1 VSRGNEEVLR
11 EIQRRLQRGDLDGA
25 AAGYET
31 LVEANPDDWTSIN
44 ALGDLYIRLGD
55 VDPGVEQ
62 ITRAADHFFTEGFL
76 PKAAALYR
84 KVLKVRPDEHALQTL
99 AEIATQ
105 LKLLVEAKQCL
116 VQLEQQRRSRG
127 DAAGADDCLARLDAL
142 GALSRESRAPSL
154 PGAREVPAA
163 PAEGQAAI
171 VSRQSPAAGPVLEL
185 DQNQGAAIAPE
196 MDAEEDQ
203 LPPDPGASV
212 AAGSAAGPSKPPPSL
227 QSVFDRLRDSADR
240 TDELKSTR
248 ERLDEAQAEGEDE

>member
-1 VSRGNEEVLR
+1 MSRGNEEALR

-25 AAGYET
+25 AAGYEN
-31 LVEANPDDWTSIN
+31 LVEANPDDWTSVN

-55 VDPGVEQ
+55 IDPGVAQ
-62 ITRAADHFFTEGFL
+62 ITRAADHFYAEGFL

-116 VQLEQQRRSRG
+116 VQLEQQRRGRG
-127 DAAGADDCLARLDAL
+127 DAAGADDCLARLEAL
-142 GALSRESRAPSL
+142 GAQSRESRAPSVK
-154 PGAREVPAA
+154 GARDVPAA
-163 PAEGQAAI
+163 PAEGEAAV
-171 VSRQSPAAGPVLEL
+171 VSGQSPAAGPVLEL
-185 DQNQGAAIAPE
+185 DQNPGAAIAPG
-196 MDAEEDQ
+196 MDAEDDR
-203 LPPDPGASV
+203 LPSDPGASV
-212 AAGSAAGPSKPPPSL
+212 AAGPAAGPSKPPSL

-240 TDELKSTR
+240 PDDLASTR